1 MAGAAGRGPGR
12 GHQGLLSLSPQTRYD
27 FTSCMGVLLVSMV
40 VLVVFAILCIFIRNR
55 ILEIVYASLGAL
67 LFTCV
72 SKGPPGAGTGPGWGA
87 GPSALLSP
95 QFLAVDT
102 QLLLGNKQLSLSPE
116 EYVFAALNLYTDI
129 INIFLFILTIIGRAK
144 E

>member
-1 MAGAAGRGPGR
+1 
-12 GHQGLLSLSPQTRYD
+12 
-27 FTSCMGVLLVSMV
+27 MGVLLVSLV

-72 SKGPPGAGTGPGWGA
+72 SRQGGGDGGGAGVGPLA
-87 GPSALLSP
+87 HRRGPSL

-129 INIFLFILTIIGRAK
+129 INIFLYILTIIGRAK